1 MRDFNF
7 IFFVLYLWI
16 DFTNFVY
23 FLLIE
28 MIEYQINWR
37 NEDQK

>member
-23 FLLIE
+23 FLLME

-37 NEDQK
+37 N